1 MSADLVLFN
10 LGGVNMI
17 YTKKTPWTLAIGIVM
32 VAFGYLVQAGVLDG
46 LVHFLSIGKFVGKP
60 GQPGELIILPFFYG
74 LLAIVVGLWQFS
86 VKPKEGHLDY
96 YLSTIGGVMFIL
108 LIAFV
113 VKWGLDPLMHVW
125 GKAAETAMKD
135 AKFDWAFDFA
145 KVMNLNYVVMGILA
159 GIVAVN
165 VFGIPEWAQNGV
177 RLSRLGLK
185 TGVVLLGVLY
195 SWQEL
200 ANLAGLSVALIAIFV
215 LGSVGLVLW
224 MGARRNI
231 PNSMGGVLSA
241 GMGVCGVSA
250 SVAAAPVVNAK
261 STEIAYTIGTI
272 LLWGVLMM
280 FIFPIV
286 GKSMGMNATQFGAWA
301 GTGILNSAQVAGA
314 ALAFEPDGID
324 TLKVAE
330 IFNITRVLFLPIIV
344 LWLAVWYVKR
354 ESKGEKVQLG
364 TVVFSKFPLFVLGFI
379 VMFVLGSTGMFA
391 PGSELPGK
399 YFDNSEKHLVKKDA
413 EGNIKESKMLSD
425 KDADALKAE
434 VDKVTDEKQKAALA
448 TLIENRKV
456 MSMEHDVDVRTL
468 LNSHA
473 LSKKAGK
480 ILKKQ
485 HEAVFKPAPR
495 ISMFRDIIAWFFT
508 FGLVGLGMQITM
520 ASIRQAGGHPLVIGS
535 VVGTIKAVGS
545 LIVVWLFVKE
555 II

>member
-1 MSADLVLFN
+1 
-10 LGGVNMI
+10 MI
-17 YTKKTPWTLAIGIVM
+17 YTKKTPWTLIIGIIM
-32 VAFGYLVQAGVLDG
+32 VAFGYLVQAGVLDP
-46 LVHFLSIGKFVGKP
+46 LIEFLKISKFVGKP
-60 GQPGELIILPFFYG
+60 GQPGEMIVLPFVGG
-74 LLAIVVGLWQFS
+74 LIAVVVGLWQYA
-86 VKPKEGHLDY
+86 VRPKEGHLDY
-96 YLSTIGGVMFIL
+96 YLSAVGGVMFIL
-108 LIAFV
+108 LVAFV

-125 GKAAETAMKD
+125 GKAAEAAMKD
-135 AKFDWAFDFA
+135 AKLNWAFDFA

-159 GIVAVN
+159 GIIVVN
-165 VFGIPEWAQNGV
+165 VLRIPDWAENGV

-200 ANLAGLSVALIAIFV
+200 ANLAGLSIVLIAIFV

-224 MGARRNI
+224 MGAQRNI

-250 SVAAAPVVNAK
+250 AVAAAPVVNAK

-286 GKSMGMNATQFGAWA
+286 GKAMDMNPTQFGAWA

-314 ALAFEPDGID
+314 ALAFEPDGIE

-354 ESKGEKVQLG
+354 EGNGGRTNLG
-364 TVVFSKFPLFVLGFI
+364 QVVFGKFPLFVLGFI
-379 VMFVLGSTGMFA
+379 VMFVLGSTGVFA
-391 PGSELPGK
+391 PGAQLPGK

-413 EGNIKESKMLSD
+413 EGNIKESKMLAD
-425 KDADALKAE
+425 KDADVLKAQL
-434 VDKVTDEKQKAALA
+434 DKVADEKHKAALLG
-448 TLIENRKV
+448 LIKDKKAA
-456 MSMEHDVDVRTL
+456 SFGHDADLRAL
-468 LNSHA
+468 LNSRV
-473 LSKKAGK
+473 LDKKGNK
-480 ILKKQ
+480 ILKKM
-485 HEAVFKPAPR
+485 HGAVYKPAPR
-495 ISMFRDIIAWFFT
+495 ISKFRDLIAWFFT

-520 ASIRQAGGHPLVIGS
+520 ASIKQAGGQPLVIGS
-535 VVGTIKAVGS
+535 VVGTVKAVGA

>member
-1 MSADLVLFN
+1 
-10 LGGVNMI
+10 MI
-17 YTKKTPWTLAIGIVM
+17 YTKKTPWTLILGIIM
-32 VAFGYLVQAGVLDG
+32 IAFGYLVQAGVLESMIKY
-46 LVHFLSIGKFVGKP
+46 LHLAKFVGKA
-60 GQPGELIILPFFYG
+60 GAPGEMIMMPFVCGII
-74 LLAIVVGLWQFS
+74 AIVVGLWQFT
-86 VKPKEGHLDY
+86 VTPKEGHLDY
-96 YLSTIGGVMFIL
+96 YLSTVAGVMFIL
-108 LIAFV
+108 MIAFI
-113 VKWGLDPLMHVW
+113 VKWGLDPLMGVW
-125 GKAAETAMKD
+125 GKALMPTLG
-135 AKFDWAFDFA
+135 FDLH

-159 GIVAVN
+159 GIIVVN
-165 VFGIPEWAQNGV
+165 VFKVPEWAANGV

-195 SWQEL
+195 SWSEL
-200 ANLAGLSVALIAIFV
+200 ANLAGLSIVLIAIFV
-215 LGSVGLVLW
+215 LGSVGMVLW

-286 GKSMGMNATQFGAWA
+286 GKAMDMNPTQFGAWA

-330 IFNITRVLFLPIIV
+330 IFNITRILFLPIIV

-354 ESKGEKVQLG
+354 ESTGEKVQLG
-364 TVVFSKFPLFVLGFI
+364 SVIFAKFPLFVLGFI

-399 YFDNSEKHLVKKDA
+399 YFDNSEKHLVTKNPDGTVKS
-413 EGNIKESKMLSD
+413 SKMLSD
-425 KDADALKAE
+425 KDAEVLTADAEKL
-434 VDKVTDEKQKAALA
+434 TDETQKAALA
-448 TLIENRKV
+448 TLLENRKA
-456 MSMEHDVDVRTL
+456 MSFEHDRQLATI
-468 LNSHA
+468 LNSHL

-480 ILKKQ
+480 ILKSQ
-485 HEAVFKPAPR
+485 HAAVYKAAPR
-495 ISMFRDIIAWFFT
+495 ISKFRDLIAWFFT

-520 ASIRQAGGHPLVIGS
+520 ASIKQAGGQPLVIGS
-535 VVGTIKAVGS
+535 VVGTVKAVGS

-555 II
+555 IV